1 MSYPDNNDRLDSFEM
16 STSSRS
22 FTTNTSEPS
31 VASRRR
37 IRRPQNPVNT
47 SLAASPAAN
56 PRLRRNQPQTPE
68 ITKRDDEPVY
78 DDVTDDVIED
88 TFGPQQAFIE
98 PDEEEEFAGE
108 APEPK
113 QKRAKSRTS
122 EARKVQSQPKEPR
135 ELPFAAFFADGR
147 LSIFFG
153 ILILIVAAYMLIT
166 SISYLSS
173 GAADQNLVENN
184 TLSELSERADAVS
197 NTGGPFGAML
207 SYMLISRWLGLGSFV
222 VIFYLI
228 ILSISLL
235 RLHKCHFWSL
245 TLKSLFTAIAAS
257 ILIGGATYST
267 ASPTFWG
274 GEHGYFVNHFMLTN
288 TGIWGDLALN
298 IMLLATVALIFFD
311 TLKKLFT
318 IIYEYIQQYK
328 STLER
333 HRSASR
339 AMNHYEEDEYSD
351 DDMDEQPV
359 ATATQQNSKT
369 KPSFANVLKIIK
381 RAEEAEVSEQ
391 EQEPIEPAKPE
402 TAPADVVPAAEEKSA
417 DSAPEASAT
426 EAEMEINVAD
436 IDKAD
441 KIATDSYDPTA
452 ELSRYRLPSIDLL
465 KIVAQRSH
473 SIDQEEQ
480 EMNKERITR
489 TLNSYGI
496 EISRITAT
504 VGPTITLY
512 EIIPAEGI
520 RIAKIERL
528 GDDMAMSLSALGI
541 RIIAPMPGKGTIGM
555 EVPNREKQVVSI
567 RDILSSK
574 AYQESKADLP
584 MALGSTI
591 DNQVFIEDLCKMPH
605 LLVAGA
611 TGMGKSVGLNTIIAS
626 LLYKKHPAE
635 LKFVLIDPKEVEFSL
650 YNCLERHFLAKLPD
664 EEDAIITEPSKVV
677 ATLNSLCVE
686 MDNRYKILKNA
697 GVRDIKSY
705 NAKFVSR
712 HLNPEK
718 GHRFLPYI
726 VVIVD
731 EFADLIMTAGKE
743 VEQPIARIA
752 QKARAVGI
760 HLILAT
766 QRPSVNVITGIIKAN
781 FPGRIAFRVMQ
792 TVDSRTILDRPGAEQ
807 LIGRGDMLFSTG
819 GIINRVQCALIET
832 EEVERV
838 CEYISEQIG
847 YSTAYE
853 LPEYIPATEGRS
865 GGGSSSGE
873 RDPLFEE
880 AGRFIISSGIG
891 STTSIQ
897 RHFNVGYPRAGK
909 LMDQLQDAGVV
920 GPSQGGKPRNVLMDM
935 ATFEQSLTM

>member
-1 MSYPDNNDRLDSFEM
+1 M
-16 STSSRS
+16 
-22 FTTNTSEPS
+22 
-31 VASRRR
+31 
-37 IRRPQNPVNT
+37 
-47 SLAASPAAN
+47 
-56 PRLRRNQPQTPE
+56 
-68 ITKRDDEPVY
+68 
-78 DDVTDDVIED
+78 
-88 TFGPQQAFIE
+88 
-98 PDEEEEFAGE
+98 
-108 APEPK
+108 
-113 QKRAKSRTS
+113 
-122 EARKVQSQPKEPR
+122 
-135 ELPFAAFFADGR
+135 PF
-147 LSIFFG
+147 L
-153 ILILIVAAYMLIT
+153 
-166 SISYLSS
+166 
-173 GAADQNLVENN
+173 
-184 TLSELSERADAVS
+184 
-197 NTGGPFGAML
+197 
-207 SYMLISRWLGLGSFV
+207 
-222 VIFYLI
+222 
-228 ILSISLL
+228 
-235 RLHKCHFWSL
+235 SL

-339 AMNHYEEDEYSD
+339 AMNHDEEDEYSD
-351 DDMDEQPV
+351 DDMEEQPV
-359 ATATQQNSKT
+359 TTATQQNSKA

-402 TAPADVVPAAEEKSA
+402 RVPADVVPAAEEKSA
-417 DSAPEASAT
+417 ESDPEASAT

-520 RIAKIERL
+520 RIAKIKRL

-626 LLYKKHPAE
+626 LLYKKHPTE

-677 ATLNSLCVE
+677 ATSTPSAWRWTT
-686 MDNRYKILKNA
+686 DTRY
-697 GVRDIKSY
+697 
-705 NAKFVSR
+705 
-712 HLNPEK
+712 
-718 GHRFLPYI
+718 
-726 VVIVD
+726 
-731 EFADLIMTAGKE
+731 
-743 VEQPIARIA
+743 
-752 QKARAVGI
+752 
-760 HLILAT
+760 
-766 QRPSVNVITGIIKAN
+766 
-781 FPGRIAFRVMQ
+781 
-792 TVDSRTILDRPGAEQ
+792 
-807 LIGRGDMLFSTG
+807 
-819 GIINRVQCALIET
+819 
-832 EEVERV
+832 
-838 CEYISEQIG
+838 
-847 YSTAYE
+847 
-853 LPEYIPATEGRS
+853 
-865 GGGSSSGE
+865 
-873 RDPLFEE
+873 
-880 AGRFIISSGIG
+880 
-891 STTSIQ
+891 
-897 RHFNVGYPRAGK
+897 
-909 LMDQLQDAGVV
+909 
-920 GPSQGGKPRNVLMDM
+920 
-935 ATFEQSLTM
+935 

>member
-1 MSYPDNNDRLDSFEM
+1 M
-16 STSSRS
+16 
-22 FTTNTSEPS
+22 
-31 VASRRR
+31 
-37 IRRPQNPVNT
+37 
-47 SLAASPAAN
+47 
-56 PRLRRNQPQTPE
+56 
-68 ITKRDDEPVY
+68 
-78 DDVTDDVIED
+78 
-88 TFGPQQAFIE
+88 
-98 PDEEEEFAGE
+98 
-108 APEPK
+108 
-113 QKRAKSRTS
+113 
-122 EARKVQSQPKEPR
+122 
-135 ELPFAAFFADGR
+135 
-147 LSIFFG
+147 
-153 ILILIVAAYMLIT
+153 
-166 SISYLSS
+166 
-173 GAADQNLVENN
+173 
-184 TLSELSERADAVS
+184 S

-520 RIAKIERL
+520 RIAKIKRL

>member
-1 MSYPDNNDRLDSFEM
+1 M
-16 STSSRS
+16 
-22 FTTNTSEPS
+22 
-31 VASRRR
+31 
-37 IRRPQNPVNT
+37 
-47 SLAASPAAN
+47 
-56 PRLRRNQPQTPE
+56 
-68 ITKRDDEPVY
+68 
-78 DDVTDDVIED
+78 
-88 TFGPQQAFIE
+88 
-98 PDEEEEFAGE
+98 
-108 APEPK
+108 
-113 QKRAKSRTS
+113 
-122 EARKVQSQPKEPR
+122 
-135 ELPFAAFFADGR
+135 
-147 LSIFFG
+147 
-153 ILILIVAAYMLIT
+153 
-166 SISYLSS
+166 
-173 GAADQNLVENN
+173 
-184 TLSELSERADAVS
+184 
-197 NTGGPFGAML
+197 
-207 SYMLISRWLGLGSFV
+207 
-222 VIFYLI
+222 
-228 ILSISLL
+228 
-235 RLHKCHFWSL
+235 
-245 TLKSLFTAIAAS
+245 
-257 ILIGGATYST
+257 
-267 ASPTFWG
+267 
-274 GEHGYFVNHFMLTN
+274 
-288 TGIWGDLALN
+288 
-298 IMLLATVALIFFD
+298 
-311 TLKKLFT
+311 
-318 IIYEYIQQYK
+318 
-328 STLER
+328 
-333 HRSASR
+333 
-339 AMNHYEEDEYSD
+339 
-351 DDMDEQPV
+351 
-359 ATATQQNSKT
+359 
-369 KPSFANVLKIIK
+369 
-381 RAEEAEVSEQ
+381 
-391 EQEPIEPAKPE
+391 
-402 TAPADVVPAAEEKSA
+402 
-417 DSAPEASAT
+417 
-426 EAEMEINVAD
+426 
-436 IDKAD
+436 
-441 KIATDSYDPTA
+441 
-452 ELSRYRLPSIDLL
+452 
-465 KIVAQRSH
+465 
-473 SIDQEEQ
+473 
-480 EMNKERITR
+480 
-489 TLNSYGI
+489 
-496 EISRITAT
+496 
-504 VGPTITLY
+504 
-512 EIIPAEGI
+512 
-520 RIAKIERL
+520 
-528 GDDMAMSLSALGI
+528 
-541 RIIAPMPGKGTIGM
+541 
-555 EVPNREKQVVSI
+555 
-567 RDILSSK
+567 
-574 AYQESKADLP
+574 
-584 MALGSTI
+584 
-591 DNQVFIEDLCKMPH
+591 
-605 LLVAGA
+605 
-611 TGMGKSVGLNTIIAS
+611 
-626 LLYKKHPAE
+626 
-635 LKFVLIDPKEVEFSL
+635 LIDPKEVEFSL